1 MIYDFTILGSG
12 ISAKICTIALAKKNF
27 EVCLVIDKVNK
38 SPSNLVTFLSD
49 GSLNYL
55 HSIFNDISIF
65 RHFQNITNI
74 KCLLEGIE
82 SNKDQSISFRDES
95 GNSMGKIVNNTFL
108 DEYLE
113 KEIKAFKNINK
124 IFTDQKIQ
132 FTENEF
138 HNELKFSNG
147 HKIDTKIFILSSTK
161 HKNLLDN
168 SRIDIIEQ
176 DFHQCALS
184 ISADVDLKYNNFASQ
199 VFTTDGSIAL
209 LPYYVN
215 EASVVW
221 SLNKNSKYLKMS
233 QADLNLELKMRLKD
247 FIIDCK
253 INNIE
258 RHSLQFNY
266 AKKLFNKKMVLI
278 GNVAHNI
285 HPIAGQGLNLSIK
298 DITLFTELMFQYSS
312 IGYDINNELI
322 LEKFDQQRKLDNFL
336 FSFGIFGLEEILKQ
350 KNRYINFF
358 TGKIVSKLESSSN
371 LKNVLIASATGRKIF

>member
-12 ISAKICTIALAKKNF
+12 ISAKICSIALAKKNF
-27 EVCLVIDKVNK
+27 EVCLVIDKINK
-38 SPSNLVTFLSD
+38 SPSNLVTFLSN

-65 RHFQNITNI
+65 RHFQNITDV

-108 DEYLE
+108 DEYLD
-113 KEIKAFKNINK
+113 KEIKSLKNINK
-124 IFTDQKIQ
+124 IFTDEKIQ
-132 FTENEF
+132 FKENEF
-138 HNELKFSNG
+138 HSELMFNNG
-147 HKIDTKIFILSSTK
+147 DKIDTKIFILSSTK
-161 HKNLLDN
+161 HKKLLDN
-168 SRIDIIEQ
+168 SSIDLIEQ

-233 QADLNLELKMRLKD
+233 QEDLNLELKD

-258 RHSLQFNY
+258 RHILHFNY

-298 DITLFTELMFQYSS
+298 DITLFAELMFQYSS
-312 IGYDINNELI
+312 IGYDIINELI
-322 LEKFDQQRKLDNFL
+322 LEKFDQQRRLDNFL

-350 KNRYINFF
+350 KNRYINFL
-358 TGKIVSKLESSSN
+358 TGKVISKLQSRDY
-371 LKNVLIASATGRKIF
+371 LKNVLVASATGRKIF